1 MKISLLFD
9 KNNNSIYQFFYKNRH
24 KIKSKVEL
32 KTNINSFKFK
42 DVIIALGYTKKI
54 DLKKLKRF
62 KSKLLIHESN
72 LPKGRG
78 HSPVKHQIAYLKKKK
93 IHCKLIEISNRI
105 DSGDIWLSDYF
116 MVKKTDLYD
125 DIKLKQF
132 QTSLRLINRLIK
144 KKKNIKIKKQVGR
157 PTYFKKLKEIDDK
170 ININKSVKSQFDKM
184 RSTDYKNHTNF
195 FIINNQKIYLKLS
208 KKKLD

>member
-1 MKISLLFD
+1 
-9 KNNNSIYQFFYKNRH
+9 
-24 KIKSKVEL
+24 
-32 KTNINSFKFK
+32 
-42 DVIIALGYTKKI
+42 
-54 DLKKLKRF
+54 
-62 KSKLLIHESN
+62 
-72 LPKGRG
+72 
-78 HSPVKHQIAYLKKKK
+78 
-93 IHCKLIEISNRI
+93 
-105 DSGDIWLSDYF
+105 